1 MTCRVRPWPPITDAQ
16 LLTRLALDDE
26 GFEAFVRDLAGTL
39 GPRDYQPA
47 LLARALRYPWQR
59 PARSYVLRD
68 TDVQLLDGL
77 DSAERRSTIS
87 AFTVDR
93 HPIVAFGS
101 NASPRTLTAKFAHFP
116 DVEDRTVLVLA
127 GDLHDVDVGASAS
140 PTVYG
145 AMPAALFHSPGTA
158 VRAAVLW
165 LTAAQVT
172 QLTWSEIS
180 YRLGRLDG
188 ARFAA
193 DEADV
198 EVDGLFAYVSRF
210 GVLCVD
216 GAPVALAAIPATGR
230 SAPAL
235 TQAELLEVVAR
246 LVIAPTARAE
256 DLVRDVFHDMTTVVD
271 RAAQVLWPSAQPLRS
286 DRWTPYPA
294 SDGLR
299 SLDAHRRRL

>member
-1 MTCRVRPWPPITDAQ
+1 VRPWPPITEAQ

-26 GFEAFVRDLAGTL
+26 GFRGFVRNLAGAL
-39 GPRDYQPA
+39 GRRDYEPA
-47 LLARALRYPWQR
+47 LLARALRYPWER

-68 TDVQLLDGL
+68 TDVHLLDDL
-77 DSAERRSTIS
+77 RSAERRATIS
-87 AFTVDR
+87 AYAAGR

-101 NASPRTLTAKFAHFP
+101 NASPRALTAKFAHFP

-127 GDLHDVDVGASAS
+127 GDMHGLDVGASAS

-145 AMPAALFHSPGTA
+145 AMPATLFDSPGTA

-165 LTAAQVT
+165 VTAAQVT

-180 YRLGRLDG
+180 YQLGHLDG
-188 ARFAA
+188 ARFTA
-193 DEADV
+193 DEVDV
-198 EVDGLFAYVSRF
+198 EVDCLFAYVSRF
-210 GVLCVD
+210 GAFCVG
-216 GAPVALAAIPATGR
+216 GAPVALEAIAATGR
-230 SAPAL
+230 TAPAL
-235 TQAELLEVVAR
+235 TQTELLDVAAR
-246 LVIAPTARAE
+246 LVIGPGAGAE
-256 DLVRDVFHDMTTVVD
+256 DLVRAVFDDMTAVVD
-271 RAAQVLWPSAQPLRS
+271 RAAQILWPSGQPLPA

>member
-1 MTCRVRPWPPITDAQ
+1 MRPWPPITEAQ
-16 LLTRLALDDE
+16 LLARLALDDE
-26 GFEAFVRDLAGTL
+26 GFRGFVRNLAGAL
-39 GPRDYQPA
+39 GRRDYEPA
-47 LLARALRYPWQR
+47 LLARALRYPWER

-68 TDVQLLDGL
+68 TGVRLLDDLGL
-77 DSAERRSTIS
+77 PERRATIS
-87 AFTVDR
+87 AFAADR

-101 NASPRTLTAKFAHFP
+101 NASPRTLTAKLAHFP
-116 DVEDRTVLVLA
+116 DVENRTVLVLA

-140 PTVYG
+140 PTIYG

-165 LTAAQVT
+165 VTAAQVT

-188 ARFAA
+188 ARFSA

-210 GVLCVD
+210 GALCVD

-230 SAPAL
+230 SAPVL
-235 TQAELLEVVAR
+235 TQGELLDTAAR
-246 LVIAPTARAE
+246 LVIAPAARAE
-256 DLVRDVFHDMTTVVD
+256 DLVRAVFHDMTTVMD
-271 RAAQVLWPSAQPLRS
+271 RAAQILWPSGQPLPA